1 MSLVSSSLTLAQL
14 GYTRLVRGKT
24 LYVSGVLALA
34 PILLAAVVSRKA
46 FVAKDGWTA
55 ACEVLL
61 RFVIPIAA
69 AVHASGAVGEELD
82 QKTFTYLWSRPIPRV
97 SVILGRLLF
106 VAPLLF
112 ALSSVSL
119 VVSYLVTEGGVTGDD
134 LVRALGAA
142 FASSLACTCFAL
154 GGGGLF
160 PRQPLLFTLGVFLT
174 VEQFLFAISGARY
187 LSIVAHTRTLA
198 GLEKS
203 LESAVEL
210 KAIVGLLILSAL
222 WLSLGL
228 FRVSSAEYA
237 AQKE

>member
-1 MSLVSSSLTLAQL
+1 MSLVSSSLTLAGL
-14 GYTRLVRGKT
+14 GFTRLIRGRT
-24 LYVSGVLALA
+24 LYVSVVLAII
-34 PILLAAVVSRKA
+34 PVILAAVVGHDGTDSKE
-46 FVAKDGWTA
+46 GWTT
-55 ACEVLL
+55 ACEVVL

-69 AVHASGAVGEELD
+69 AVHASGAVGDELE

-97 SVILGRLLF
+97 SVVLGRLLF

-112 ALSSVSL
+112 ALSVVTL
-119 VVSYLVTEGGVTGDD
+119 VASYLAAGKGVTGDD
-134 LVRALGAA
+134 LSRGIGAA
-142 FASSLACTCFAL
+142 LASSITCTCFAL

-160 PRQPLLFTLGVFLT
+160 PRQPLLFTMGVFLT

-187 LSIVAHTRTLA
+187 LSIVAHTRILA

-203 LESAVEL
+203 LESAVEA
-210 KAIVGLLILSAL
+210 KAIVGLVVLSAL